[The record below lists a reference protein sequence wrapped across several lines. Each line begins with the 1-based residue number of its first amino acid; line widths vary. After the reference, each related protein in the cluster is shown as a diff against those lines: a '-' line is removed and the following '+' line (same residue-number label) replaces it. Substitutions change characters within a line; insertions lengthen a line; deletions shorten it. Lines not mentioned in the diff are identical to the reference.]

1 MNVLF
6 LDRDGVIN
14 RMVHYPHGWDSPQSA
29 SDVSLVPDIET
40 IVLWANKRQI
50 PVVLITNQ
58 PGVAK
63 GKMTQKI
70 ADHIHQSIFNKL
82 LAAGARI
89 DKEYIC
95 PHHPNAVVPSL
106 QSVCRCRKPSPGL
119 LEMATEDMDIDL
131 SQSLFLGDKA
141 TDVEAGTAA
150 GVKTILYM
158 HSEDDLDKTRL
169 AQKARADYKIQNL
182 KEALSIF
189 EEFFLK

>member
-1 MNVLF
+1 MKVLF

-14 RMVHYPHGWDSPQSA
+14 RMVHYPHGWDSPQKA

-63 GKMTQKI
+63 GKMTQKT
-70 ADHIHQSIFNKL
+70 ADHIHQSIFEKL
-82 LAAGARI
+82 LSAGATI

-95 PHHPNAVVPSL
+95 PHHPNAVVTSL

-119 LEMATEDMDIDL
+119 LEMAAEEMNIDF
-131 SQSLFLGDKA
+131 SHSLFLGDKA
-141 TDVEAGTAA
+141 TDIIAGKSV
-150 GVKTILYM
+150 GLKTILYI
-158 HSEDDLDKTRL
+158 HSDDEPEKVAEAFLSEADHRVDRL
-169 AQKARADYKIQNL
+169 IDVLPIL
-182 KEALSIF
+182 
-189 EEFFLK
+189 EEMFR

>member
-14 RMVHYPHGWDSPQSA
+14 RMVHYPHGWDSPQRA
-29 SDVSLVPDIET
+29 SDVYLVPDIET

-119 LEMATEDMDIDL
+119 LEMAAEEMDIDL

-141 TDVEAGTAA
+141 TDIIAGKSV
-150 GVKTILYM
+150 GLKTILYI
-158 HSEDDLDKTRL
+158 HSDDEPEKVT
-169 AQKARADYKIQNL
+169 
-182 KEALSIF
+182 EALLSEADHHVDRLIDVIPIL
-189 EEFFLK
+189 EEMFR